1 LRIDSVIDELGRIAA
16 AFPADVALAAPDGP
30 VTYAELETGSNQL
43 ANRLLEAGAAPGDRV
58 AVVAESSVATITALL
73 AVFKAGCVFVPLDP
87 GAPAARLA
95 AMIDEVSP
103 AWFLAGTEL
112 AEAVRGLAA
121 RTPGAIVLPFSPGGA
136 GGEEE
141 ERDGRRPPAVL
152 GPDDPCYIC
161 FTSGSTGRP
170 KGIAGRYKAI
180 GHFIGWEIELLGLGR
195 GARVSQLT
203 TPAFDAFL
211 RDVFTPLCCGG
222 TVCIPPSRET
232 VLDTRRLVEWIDEAG
247 VEVVHCVPSLFRALV
262 NQEPEPGR
270 FAALRAVLMA
280 GEPLLPADVAKWR
293 RIFSDRIRLINLY
306 GPSETTMTK
315 LFYPLQPGDEERR
328 NIPIGKPMAGVRV
341 MLVDERGKP
350 CPAGTVG
357 EIYIRTPYR
366 SLGYYGRPEQTAQV
380 FIPNPFGKDAEDI
393 VYRTGDF
400 GRLLADGN
408 LEFLGRR
415 DHQVKIRGV
424 RVELAEVQSVLRER
438 DGVRDAAVIDRED
451 GEGGKTLCAYYV
463 AEAEISPAEL
473 REHCAVRLPEV
484 MVPSTFARLAELPRT
499 LTGKLDRAVLPA
511 PDEARQRVPRVP
523 PRNPLERQL
532 VQIWEEVLNVRPI
545 GVTESFFDLGGHS
558 LLAVRLLARIQ
569 RALGPSLPLATLLQA
584 KTVEQLAAVLHAES
598 VKLSPLVEIQAGDP
612 GRKPLFMVHPIG
624 GIVLS
629 YRNLATH
636 LEPGRPVFGLQDPYL
651 EVEGGENIELSIEE
665 MAAEYLAAVRSF
677 QLAGPYLLGGWS
689 FGGIVA
695 FEMAQQ
701 LRAAG
706 ETVDLLALVDTRP
719 RIVVP
724 DKSDEEILEGIA
736 RDMAR
741 REGKT
746 FAVSPADLAGVE
758 PARRLDHVLAEMKA
772 ADLVAPEM
780 RDGVVRRF
788 LRRRRSSAEAAARY
802 TPRPYAGRV
811 TLFRALAVDPLDGA
825 TPEGTARQGGS
836 ASSDPTLGW
845 ADLSVEPVESHAIPG
860 YHAGLMFEPY
870 VQVLAE
876 RLGFCINKAEEAHA
890 CPILSS

>member
-1 LRIDSVIDELGRIAA
+1 MRLESVHDEFSRIAA
-16 AFPADVALAAPDGP
+16 AFPGDVALAAPDGP
-30 VTYAELETGSNQL
+30 VTYGDLETRSNEL
-43 ANRLLEAGAAPGDRV
+43 ANRLLAAGAGRGDRV
-58 AVVAESSVATITALL
+58 AVVAGSSVATIAALL

-87 GAPAARLA
+87 SAPAARLE
-95 AMIDEVSP
+95 AMVDEVSP
-103 AWFLAGTEL
+103 AWFLVEPEL
-112 AEAVRGLAA
+112 AEAVRGLAG
-121 RTPGAIVLPFSPGGA
+121 RTPGASVLPLGPGGEGA
-136 GGEEE
+136 
-141 ERDGRRPPAVL
+141 DGSRPPSVL
-152 GPDDPCYIC
+152 GPDDPCYIY

-203 TPAFDAFL
+203 TPVFDAFL

-222 TVCIPPSRET
+222 AVCIPPRRET

-247 VEVVHCVPSLFRALV
+247 VQVVHCVPSLFRALV

-270 FAALRAVLMA
+270 FAALQAVLMA

-293 RIFSDRIRLINLY
+293 RIFGDRIRLINLY

-315 LFYPLQPGDEERR
+315 LFYSVRPGDEERR
-328 NIPIGKPMAGVRV
+328 NIPIGKPMEGVRV
-341 MLVDERGKP
+341 VLVDERGKL

-366 SLGYYGRPEQTAQV
+366 SLGYYGRPEQTGQV
-380 FIPNPFGKDAEDI
+380 FVPNPFGKDPEDI
-393 VYRTGDF
+393 VYKTGDF
-400 GRLLADGN
+400 GRMLEDGN

-438 DGVRDAAVIDRED
+438 DGIRDVAVIDRED
-451 GEGGKTLCAYYV
+451 GEGGKILCAYYV
-463 AEAEISPAEL
+463 AEAEISPSEL
-473 REHCAVRLPEV
+473 REHCAGRLPEA
-484 MVPSTFARLAELPRT
+484 MVPSTFLRLDELPRT
-499 LTGKLDRAVLPA
+499 LTGKIDRAALPA
-511 PDEARQRVPRVP
+511 PGEARERAPRVP

-569 RALGPSLPLATLLQA
+569 RVLGPSLPLATLLQA
-584 KTVEQLAAVLHAES
+584 KTIEQLAAVLHEES
-598 VKLSPLVEIQAGDP
+598 GKLSPLVEIQAGDP
-612 GRKPLFMVHPIG
+612 GRKPLFLVHPIG
-624 GIVLS
+624 GTVLS
-629 YRNLATH
+629 YRNLAAH

-651 EVEGGENIELSIEE
+651 EVEGGEGVELSIEE
-665 MAAEYLAAVRSF
+665 MAAEYLAAVRSA
-677 QLAGPYLLGGWS
+677 QPAGPYLLGGWS

-724 DKSDEEILEGIA
+724 DESDEETLAGIA

-741 REGKT
+741 RVGKT
-746 FAVSPADLAGVE
+746 VAVSPEDLAGVE
-758 PARRLDHVLAEMKA
+758 PSRRLDHILAEMKA

-780 RDGVVRRF
+780 RDEVVRRF
-788 LRRRRSSAEAAARY
+788 LRRRRTSAEAAARY
-802 TPRPYAGRV
+802 SPRPYPGRV
-811 TLFRALAVDPLDGA
+811 TLFRALEADPLEAPSHAAGRW
-825 TPEGTARQGGS
+825 EGNNG
-836 ASSDPTLGW
+836 SDPTLGW
-845 ADLSVEPVESHAIPG
+845 AELSAEPVESHPVPG
-860 YHAGLMFEPY
+860 YHAALMFEPY

-876 RLGFCINKAEEAHA
+876 RLGSCIDKAEEA
-890 CPILSS
+890 